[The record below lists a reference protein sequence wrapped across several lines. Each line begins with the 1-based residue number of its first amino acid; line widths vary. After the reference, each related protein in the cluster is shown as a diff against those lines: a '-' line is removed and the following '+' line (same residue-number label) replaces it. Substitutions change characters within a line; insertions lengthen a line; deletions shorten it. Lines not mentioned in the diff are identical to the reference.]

1 VEFVL
6 REEAQEEEISPSD
19 PIHQTLSLQS
29 RFMSEPRWVMFR
41 CESCVR
47 FSGAKKGQ
55 KSMVCGHC
63 GSRERL
69 SIVQEFN
76 DSQSMANAVSMENT
90 PPEIRNELESILKG
104 KRDMFSNP
112 ISRPVDPLELIQS
125 ATDENGMIDVESLII
140 KSNTFDVPRSIVLEW
155 LEQSEIEG
163 MVLRLPSGKFRL
175 L

>member
-1 VEFVL
+1 
-6 REEAQEEEISPSD
+6 
-19 PIHQTLSLQS
+19 
-29 RFMSEPRWVMFR
+29 
-41 CESCVR
+41 
-47 FSGAKKGQ
+47 
-55 KSMVCGHC
+55 
-63 GSRERL
+63 
-69 SIVQEFN
+69 
-76 DSQSMANAVSMENT
+76 MENT

-112 ISRPVDPLELIQS
+112 IPRPVDPLELIQS